1 MAEAPVAASPPSPEV
16 APQAAATPA
25 PAVAPAS
32 LPVAPVA
39 APVVSESA
47 PAPVAPIVSETA
59 PKALEPAEA
68 KSADAPVAP
77 AKSETVLGTAL
88 EAKPAEQPKKPAADA
103 APKPAEGEK
112 KPDGETKAPEGQSA
126 EPAPPPAYE
135 TFKLPDGLTA
145 DAERL
150 GQFTNLLGELET
162 TTKAEHT
169 AMQAF
174 GQKLVDFHI
183 AEVKATADAI
193 RKAQQTAW
201 DKQKIDWKD
210 EFVKDPEWGG
220 NRMQTTVDQALQ
232 FIRTHGGSEAEQA
245 QFRDLMEASGLGNHP
260 LMIKMLARA
269 NRAMGEPRPLTAV
282 RPIQLQPKSKVE
294 AMYGRKAS

>member
-1 MAEAPVAASPPSPEV
+1 MAKAPVAASPPSPEV

-32 LPVAPVA
+32 PPVAPVA

-47 PAPVAPIVSETA
+47 PAPKAP
-59 PKALEPAEA
+59 EPAEA

-162 TTKAEHT
+162 TTKAEHA

-210 EFVKDPEWGG
+210 EFVKDPEFGG